1 MAAEYEVNIKINT
14 QQIERELKKVD
25 KAVNNIGKGKKGGR
39 ASGLGLMPV
48 DELKRLQ
55 QSRIYLGQA
64 VQSIDKL
71 AKIQD
76 RRARSLNKINELE
89 AKGLSVG
96 RLRRQLVKATTEQ
109 SKRRLGSAEKEFR
122 VLEKSLRLEQS
133 KLRILKEQR
142 KGFASSPVR

>member
-1 MAAEYEVNIKINT
+1 MAAEYEVNIKLNT

-25 KAVNNIGKGKKGGR
+25 KAVNNIGKSKKGGR
-39 ASGLGLMPV
+39 ASGLGLMPN

-76 RRARSLNKINELE
+76 RRARSLNKINELDD
-89 AKGLSVG
+89 
-96 RLRRQLVKATTEQ
+96 
-109 SKRRLGSAEKEFR
+109 
-122 VLEKSLRLEQS
+122 
-133 KLRILKEQR
+133 
-142 KGFASSPVR
+142 

>member
-14 QQIERELKKVD
+14 QQIERELGKVD
-25 KAVNNIGKGKKGGR
+25 KAVKNIGKAKGGSR
-39 ASGLGLMPV
+39 ASGLGLMPN

-76 RRARSLNKINELE
+76 RRARSLNKIIELE
-89 AKGLSVG
+89 AKGLNVG
-96 RLRRQLVKATTEQ
+96 RLRKQLAKANN
-109 SKRRLGSAEKEFR
+109 
-122 VLEKSLRLEQS
+122 
-133 KLRILKEQR
+133 
-142 KGFASSPVR
+142 